1 MIDDI
6 LVVPDGYGLAYSI
19 GEDYVRWT
27 ITGVKEESPEGMKSC
42 LAQAA
47 EEVKGML
54 EAAEKVEG
62 SGEVKTKL

>member
-1 MIDDI
+1 
-6 LVVPDGYGLAYSI
+6 VPDGYGLAYSI

-27 ITGVKEESPEGMKSC
+27 ITGLKEESPEGMKRC

-54 EAAEKVEG
+54 EAAEKKD
-62 SGEVKTKL
+62 GEAKTKL